1 MNPSLATRLLA
12 EAIGTFGFF
21 LIGFTGILASL
32 AFGLP
37 GPGVAAA
44 FGFGLAISIFTFG
57 HISGGH
63 FNPAVSLGLAVGGKH
78 KWSEVIPY
86 WIAQVIGGLAAAA
99 IAIFAYASIWD
110 EIPADGSALINGFQ
124 TIADTDVTVGAGLTL
139 VVEVIATALFVMI
152 IMAVATDES
161 APWNGVFAP
170 LAIGGFIF
178 IAALTFG
185 GITSGSFNPARSLT
199 PAILEGEFTDLWVYL
214 IGPLVGGAIGGGVF
228 AAVRRGIADEITDR
242 VDGN

>member
-21 LIGFTGILASL
+21 IIGFTGILASL

-37 GPGVAAA
+37 GPAVAAA

-86 WIAQVIGGLAAAA
+86 WVAQLIGGLAAAA
-99 IAIFAYASIWD
+99 VAIFAYVSIWD
-110 EIPADGSALINGFQ
+110 EIPEDASSLINGFQ
-124 TIADTDVTVGAGLTL
+124 NIGDTDITVGLGLTL
-139 VVEVIATALFVMI
+139 VVEIIATALFLMI
-152 IMAVATDES
+152 ISAVATDES

-185 GITSGSFNPARSLT
+185 SITSGSFNPARSIA
-199 PAILEGEFTDLWVYL
+199 PAILEGDFADLWVY
-214 IGPLVGGAIGGGVF
+214 IVGPLVGGAIGGGLF
-228 AAVRRGIADEITDR
+228 AAVRRGIADDVVDR